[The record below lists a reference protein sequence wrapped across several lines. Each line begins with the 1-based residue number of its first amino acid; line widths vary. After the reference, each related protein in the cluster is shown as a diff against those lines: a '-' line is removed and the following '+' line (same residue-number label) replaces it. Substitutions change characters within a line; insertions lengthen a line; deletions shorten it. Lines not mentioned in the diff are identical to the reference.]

1 MLFPIM
7 IFLMVLSPLFIPMAV
22 TVVHEFANWSSRRV
36 ARPAGSLHQFRPAA
50 GLVPAA
56 A

>member
-1 MLFPIM
+1 MLFPVIA
-7 IFLMVLSPLFIPMAV
+7 FLMVLSPLFIPMGVTLVHVFGNRRSERAV
-22 TVVHEFANWSSRRV
+22 
-36 ARPAGSLHQFRPAA
+36 RPIRQFRPAA